1 MSSSRSLTPACP
13 FNPGTQYCD
22 DQSVMYFRAE
32 TLDLPRFWGTLKAD
46 IPKILKLFGSSTGG
60 IDLATHP
67 QLSRRYVLGS
77 DDETAVREL
86 FGNELVAF
94 FENQQNICVQGCDQ
108 QLVFFL
114 NKKRIKPNEVEQFME
129 QGFDVFARFRRPENA

>member
-1 MSSSRSLTPACP
+1 M
-13 FNPGTQYCD
+13 
-22 DQSVMYFRAE
+22 
-32 TLDLPRFWGTLKAD
+32 
-46 IPKILKLFGSSTGG
+46 
-60 IDLATHP
+60 
-67 QLSRRYVLGS
+67 GS